1 MDIPFEAT
9 PPTPSVREMLY
20 QMAELL
26 LRYPD
31 PEQRLAAVN
40 ALDTPNE
47 FLAEAPDLATVA
59 EWLQFI
65 GEDMSADELRERF
78 QRQGWLVALS

>member
-1 MDIPFEAT
+1 MQASTGILA
-9 PPTPSVREMLY
+9 MLY

-31 PEQRLAAVN
+31 PEQRLAAAS
-40 ALDTPNE
+40 ALDTPND

-59 EWLQFI
+59 EWLQFF
-65 GEDMSADELRERF
+65 GEDTSADELRENF
-78 QRQGWLVALS
+78 QRQGWLVRRP

>member
-1 MDIPFEAT
+1 
-9 PPTPSVREMLY
+9 MLY

-26 LRYPD
+26 LLRYSEPA
-31 PEQRLAAVN
+31 QRLAAAS

-65 GEDMSADELRERF
+65 GEDITADELRENY
-78 QRQGWLVALS
+78 QRQGHLPT

>member
-1 MDIPFEAT
+1 MQASTGILA
-9 PPTPSVREMLY
+9 MLY

-31 PEQRLAAVN
+31 LEQRLAAAN

-47 FLAEAPDLATVA
+47 FLAEAPDLDTVA

-65 GEDMSADELRERF
+65 GEDVTADALRERY
-78 QRQGWLVALS
+78 QRTGQLGTLPHLS

>member
-1 MDIPFEAT
+1 
-9 PPTPSVREMLY
+9 MLY

-31 PEQRLAAVN
+31 PEQRLAAAT
-40 ALDTPNE
+40 ALNTPNE
-47 FLAEAPDLATVA
+47 FLAEAPDLTTVA

-65 GEDMSADELRERF
+65 GEDTSAGELRERF
-78 QRQGWLVALS
+78 QRQGWLVPLP

>member
-1 MDIPFEAT
+1 MQAAT
-9 PPTPSVREMLY
+9 GIRAMLY

-31 PEQRLAAVN
+31 PEQRLAAAN

-65 GEDMSADELRERF
+65 GEDITADELREKY
-78 QRQGWLVALS
+78 QRQGHLPT

>member
-1 MDIPFEAT
+1 MPSSFEPL
-9 PPTPSVREMLY
+9 PPTFGVREMLY

-26 LRYPD
+26 LRYPNY
-31 PEQRLAAVN
+31 EQRLTAAN
-40 ALDTPNE
+40 ALPIPND

-65 GEDMSADELRERF
+65 GDDVTADQLREGY
-78 QRQGWLVALS
+78 QRQGSLPA